1 MNPNF
6 YTYSII
12 KTTFLMQNKNYF
24 LLGSNKYNF
33 FKFNTKNIIQ
43 KSMSYFIKKDIRII
57 KDDNFII
64 KYWDYTDD
72 SRF

>member
-24 LLGSNKYNF
+24 LLGSNKCNF

-43 KSMSYFIKKDIRII
+43 KSISYFIKKDIRII
-57 KDDNFII
+57 KDDSFII
-64 KYWDYTDD
+64 KYWDYSDD

>member
-57 KDDNFII
+57 KDDSFII
-64 KYWDYTDD
+64 KYWDYSDD